1 MAKSQVFQ
9 FVVFHN
15 PEEGT
20 ASIVESGFVV
30 AQNQEKAKM
39 IVTRKIP
46 AKLEAKMDD
55 IEVIV
60 RPF

>member
-1 MAKSQVFQ
+1 MAKSSVFQ

-20 ASIVESGFVV
+20 PSIVESGFVV
-30 AQNQEKAKM
+30 AQNQDKAKM

-46 AKLEAKMDD
+46 AKMESKLSD

>member
-1 MAKSQVFQ
+1 MAKSSVFQ

-20 ASIVESGFVV
+20 ASIIESGFVV
-30 AQNQEKAKM
+30 AQNVDKAKM

-46 AKLEAKMDD
+46 AKMESKMDE
-55 IEVIV
+55 IEVLV

>member
-1 MAKSQVFQ
+1 MAKSTVFQ

-15 PEEGT
+15 PEEGE

-30 AQNQEKAKM
+30 AVNQDKAKM

-46 AKLEAKMDD
+46 KAMDSKIEH
-55 IEVIV
+55 IEVLV